1 MSYDATFT
9 NISGAGTQADPYI
22 ISDMAGFK
30 ELFQEKAGTLQAIS
44 NTWIKFADGG
54 GTLDFSK
61 DGWYGTT
68 ARNFLM
74 RIPHLT
80 SASSTVFYTYIDGN
94 GWTLINGS
102 FCNLISG
109 GSVGMICLSKISSD
123 TWSNWYVKL
132 SNLTFKNMYFYN
144 GNSSTCYIY
153 LNSAESSSFA
163 NTFIFDRC
171 KFSLC
176 LDATGSGKICW
187 NKQDYGTLLYN
198 NCSINLKVVRNPSA
212 SNIYWV
218 SNYTSNRYINNLIQL
233 KGTFPGS
240 DTITL
245 ANAYFNK
252 IVGDLDFD
260 TAVLS
265 FRQLSCNGYNVID
278 MPSSSPSIKFAT
290 NLISRSGTI
299 SDSQNSYIV
308 TEAQMKNKDYLNSI
322 GFICGDPPT
331 D

>member
-30 ELFQEKAGTLQAIS
+30 ELFQEKAGTLKAIS

-74 RIPHLT
+74 RIPHQT
-80 SASSTVFYTYIDGN
+80 NASSITFYTYIDGN

-102 FCNLISG
+102 FCNLISS
-109 GSVGMICLSKISSD
+109 GSVGMICLSKMSD
-123 TWSNWYVKL
+123 ENWSKWYVKL

-144 GNSSTCYIY
+144 GNNSTCYIY
-153 LNSAESSSFA
+153 LNSAESASFSG
-163 NTFIFDRC
+163 TFIFDRC

-176 LDATGSGKICW
+176 LDATGSGSIIW
-187 NKQDYGTLLYN
+187 NRQNYGTLLYN
-198 NCSINLKVVRNPSA
+198 NCSINLKIVKNPSS
-212 SNIYWV
+212 SNILFPNDY
-218 SNYTSNRYINNLIQL
+218 STNRYINNLIQL

-240 DTITL
+240 SAIVL
-245 ANAYFNK
+245 NNAYFNK
-252 IVGDLDFD
+252 IVGNLDFD
-260 TAVLS
+260 TSTLS
-265 FRQLSCNGYNVID
+265 FNLPRYNGYNVID
-278 MPSSSPSIKFAT
+278 MPSSSPSIRWAM

-322 GFICGDPPT
+322 GFVCGDPPT